1 MDSNGFRF
9 AGVFFALLFL
19 NSISVL
25 AQLGEQTVEITSFKE
40 LREPGLFS
48 LEVQHTSTS
57 SQLSGLGLRLHFD
70 ASLIEFDGFETVL
83 SKGLVAQA
91 EPQPDTDN
99 HDGDSS
105 TDRFVLVG
113 WVDLGGNWPGENQ
126 IRLFT
131 ARFKALG
138 EGGVRTSI
146 RFTASS
152 VAVGCRFTPVSFEV
166 HIPPAFEGPDREKR
180 VPPRE
185 RKGGMP

>member
-1 MDSNGFRF
+1 MGSNGFRL
-9 AGVFFALLFL
+9 AGVFFASLFL

-25 AQLGEQTVEITSFKE
+25 AQLGEQTVEITGFRE
-40 LREPGLFS
+40 LNEPGLFS

-57 SQLSGLGLRLHFD
+57 PQLSGLGLRLHFD

-91 EPQPDTDN
+91 EPQPDTAN

-105 TDRFVLVG
+105 TDQFVLVG
-113 WVDLGGNWPGENQ
+113 WADLGGNWPGENQ

-138 EGGVRTSI
+138 EGKVRTPI
-146 RFTASS
+146 HFTASS
-152 VAVGCRFTPVSFEV
+152 VAAGCRFTPVSFEV
-166 HIPPAFEGPDREKR
+166 SIPPAFKGPDREKR
-180 VPPRE
+180 VLPGE